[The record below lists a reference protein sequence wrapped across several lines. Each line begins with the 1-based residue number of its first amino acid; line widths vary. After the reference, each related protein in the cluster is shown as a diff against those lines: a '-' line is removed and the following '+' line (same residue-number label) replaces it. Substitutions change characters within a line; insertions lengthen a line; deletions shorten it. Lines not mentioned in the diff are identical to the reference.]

1 MKDYF
6 FMKTDFVNKFV
17 SSLFTHILAFG
28 STILRAA
35 GTSVAFAIRI
45 GRREA
50 TTVPFVTAAFSK

>member
-1 MKDYF
+1 MKV
-6 FMKTDFVNKFV
+6 DFVNKFA
-17 SSLFTHILAFG
+17 SSLSTHILAFG